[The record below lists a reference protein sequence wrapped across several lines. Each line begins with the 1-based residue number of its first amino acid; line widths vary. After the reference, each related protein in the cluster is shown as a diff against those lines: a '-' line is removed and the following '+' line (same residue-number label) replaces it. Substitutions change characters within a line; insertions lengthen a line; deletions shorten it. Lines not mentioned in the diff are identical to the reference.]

1 MAVSPILMGFDR
13 SVGEAA
19 ERLELFLRRPGAL
32 PVLIILLWA
41 CAVLP
46 NLTVRSFIYE
56 EGTNAEIA
64 RDALSNGHF
73 LQPFVYGIRWHEK
86 PSLLGWLIAGF
97 ALVTGGVN
105 EWSARLPAMV
115 SVLVTAL
122 LVQRVTQRYASLTAS
137 LFAALCFLFCPLL
150 LQKLT
155 IAEPDTLIT
164 ALSFAAFVLWWEGE
178 ASGHVTIP
186 RWFGCG
192 LLLAALAMA
201 KGPQP
206 AAFFAL
212 GVSAY
217 LLIGRRWRELPG
229 FVLCMI
235 IPAAA
240 TLAWGAAIYQPG
252 DEGIWLAYTRLL
264 DRPTF
269 FNYIARSTRNIGSLF
284 LELLPASL
292 MLPFVPW
299 PWRRVRNA
307 ADVPA
312 VVAPMILYSGLCT
325 VILMLWPGVNTRYAM
340 PIAPSVAVVAGMAW
354 DALDRSR
361 YAIVKRVTG
370 TMVCLLVIYQ
380 IVLAVVIM
388 PLFADRFG
396 ETRLAA
402 KAIEEVIRAAPAP
415 AYCLRLDTNVFFYL
429 HVPLRCL
436 DLRGMATLSPPAWL
450 LMPHSAVSEFARLRP
465 DLDVRIAVDGLL
477 EFQLTAARID
487 KK

>member
-1 MAVSPILMGFDR
+1 MAVRPILKGLDR

-19 ERLELFLRRPGAL
+19 DRLEQFLRRPGVL

-64 RDALSNGHF
+64 RDVLANGHF

-97 ALVTGGVN
+97 ALLAGGVN

-122 LVQRVTQRYASLTAS
+122 LVQRVTRRYASLTAS

-164 ALSFAAFVLWWEGE
+164 ALSFAAFVVWWEGE
-178 ASGHVTIP
+178 ASGHVTIK

-212 GVSAY
+212 GVFAY
-217 LLIGRRWRELPG
+217 LLIQQRWRELPG

-235 IPAAA
+235 TPAAA

-264 DRPTF
+264 NRPTF
-269 FNYIARSTRNIGSLF
+269 FDYIARSTRNIGSLF

-299 PWRRVRNA
+299 PWRRVRSTT
-307 ADVPA
+307 DVPA

-325 VILMLWPGVNTRYAM
+325 AILMLWPGVNTRYAM
-340 PIAPSVAVVAGMAW
+340 PIAPSVAVLTGMAW
-354 DALDRSR
+354 DSLDKSR
-361 YAIVKRVTG
+361 YAVVKRVTG
-370 TMVCLLVIYQ
+370 TMLCLLVIYQ
-380 IVLAVVIM
+380 IVLVVVIM
-388 PLFADRFG
+388 PLFAERFG

-402 KAIEEVIRAAPAP
+402 KAIEEAIRAAPAP

-436 DLRGMATLSPPAWL
+436 DLHGMATLGPPAWL
-450 LMPHSAVSEFARLRP
+450 LMPHSAVMEFARLRP

-477 EFQLTAARID
+477 EFQLAAARID

>member
-1 MAVSPILMGFDR
+1 MAVSAILKGFDQ
-13 SVGEAA
+13 SVGNVAD
-19 ERLELFLRRPGAL
+19 RLERFLRRPGAL
-32 PVLIILLWA
+32 PILIILLWA

-64 RDALSNGHF
+64 RDVLANGHF
-73 LQPFVYGIRWHEK
+73 LQPVVYGIRWHEK

-97 ALVTGGVN
+97 AFLTGGVS
-105 EWSARLPAMV
+105 EWSARSPAMV

-122 LVQRVTQRYASLTAS
+122 LVQRATRRYASLTAS

-164 ALSFAAFVLWWEGE
+164 ALSFGAFVLWWEGE
-178 ASGHVTIP
+178 TSGRVTIL

-192 LLLAALAMA
+192 VLLAALAMA

-206 AAFFAL
+206 TAFFAL

-217 LLIGRRWRELPG
+217 LAIGRRWRDLPG

-240 TLAWGAAIYQPG
+240 TIAWGAAVYQPG
-252 DEGIWLAYTRLL
+252 DEAIWLAYTRLL
-264 DRPTF
+264 DRPSF
-269 FNYIARSTRNIGSLF
+269 LNYAARSIHNIGSLF

-299 PWRRVRNA
+299 PWQRARSA
-307 ADVPA
+307 ADVP
-312 VVAPMILYSGLCT
+312 VVIAPMILYSGVCT
-325 VILMLWPGVNTRYAM
+325 AILLLWPGVNTRYAM
-340 PIAPSVAVVAGMAW
+340 PIAPSVAVLAGMAW
-354 DALDRSR
+354 DALGKSR
-361 YAIVKRVTG
+361 FAIVKRITG
-370 TMVCLLVIYQ
+370 TMLCLLVIYQ
-380 IVLAVVIM
+380 IVLTVVIM

-402 KAIEEVIRAAPAP
+402 KTIEQAIRAAPAP

-429 HVPLRCL
+429 RVPLQCL
-436 DLRGMATLSPPAWL
+436 DLRSMATLSPPFWL
-450 LMPHSAVSEFARLRP
+450 LMPHAAVTEFAKLRP
-465 DLDVRIAVDGLL
+465 DLELRIAADGLL
-477 EFQLTAARID
+477 DFQLAAARID